1 LCPNVTEFDT
11 SVKIKYTKG
20 QARTARTANECSPF
34 SMNVNQAPNDAQ
46 SINNQPLNFVID
58 SRRGFEDVDSVGQC
72 AEVGDE
78 GDEGGEGGGGGGS
91 GGRGRDGSTRRL
103 VEEVQQGEIFHKHVQ
118 RIINFEKGHG
128 NVEMSYFGLIRHS
141 SQQ

>member
-1 LCPNVTEFDT
+1 M
-11 SVKIKYTKG
+11 
-20 QARTARTANECSPF
+20 QQARTANECSPF

-46 SINNQPLNFVID
+46 SINNQSLNFVID

-78 GDEGGEGGGGGGS
+78 GDEGGEGGGGGGGSGVGGSGGGGS

-141 SQQ
+141 SQ